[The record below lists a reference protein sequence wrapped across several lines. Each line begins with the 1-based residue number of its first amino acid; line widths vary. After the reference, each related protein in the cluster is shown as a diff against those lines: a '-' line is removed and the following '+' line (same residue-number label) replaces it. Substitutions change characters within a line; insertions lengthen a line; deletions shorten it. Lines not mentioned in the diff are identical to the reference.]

1 MKKYAIIVAGGA
13 GVRMGTA
20 VPKQFLPLN
29 GRPVLWYTL
38 DTFLGAFPDLE
49 IILVAPM
56 VHLETARVLVGGF
69 ADAGRVRLVTG
80 GNTRFHSV
88 RNGLGLVMGDGQ
100 GLVVGNGQ
108 GPMIGDGQG
117 LTLTQEASIIF
128 VHDGVRC
135 LVSRELIQ
143 RCYEQAVRLGSAI
156 PVIGCRDSVRLVG
169 EEGSSKPI
177 DRDRIKLVQTPQTF
191 RSDILLEAY
200 TMDHQEAFTDEATV
214 VEVAGH
220 AVHLIEGEVKNIKI
234 TTPADMAVAGQ
245 LVMERGV

>member
-13 GVRMGTA
+13 GSRMGTP

-38 DTFLGAFPDLE
+38 DTFLGVFPDLE
-49 IILVAPM
+49 IILVVPAAH
-56 VHLETARVLVGGF
+56 VERARALVSGF
-69 ADAGRVRLVTG
+69 AGAGRIRLVSG

-88 RNGLGLVMGDGQ
+88 RNGLELA
-100 GLVVGNGQ
+100 VG
-108 GPMIGDGQG
+108 
-117 LTLTQEASIIF
+117 ESVIF

-156 PVIGCRDSVRLVG
+156 PVTGSGDSVRLVG

-200 TMDHQEAFTDEATV
+200 KTDHQEAFTDDATV

-220 AVHLIEGEVKNIKI
+220 AVHLIEGEVNNIKI
-234 TTPADMAVAGQ
+234 TTPADLVIAGQ
-245 LVMERGV
+245 LLAERVG

>member
-13 GVRMGTA
+13 GSRMGTP

-38 DTFLGAFPDLE
+38 DTFLGVFPDLE
-49 IILVAPM
+49 IILVVPAAH
-56 VHLETARVLVGGF
+56 VERARTLVLGF
-69 ADAGRVRLVTG
+69 AEAGRIRLVSG

-88 RNGLGLVMGDGQ
+88 RNGLELA
-100 GLVVGNGQ
+100 VG
-108 GPMIGDGQG
+108 
-117 LTLTQEASIIF
+117 EAIIF

-135 LVSRELIQ
+135 LVSGELIQ

-156 PVIGCRDSVRLVG
+156 PVTGCRDSVRLVG

-200 TMDHQEAFTDEATV
+200 KMDHQEAFTDEATV

-220 AVHLIEGEVKNIKI
+220 AVYLIEGEVNNIKI
-234 TTPADMAVAGQ
+234 TTPADLVIAGH
-245 LVMERGV
+245 LLKERLG